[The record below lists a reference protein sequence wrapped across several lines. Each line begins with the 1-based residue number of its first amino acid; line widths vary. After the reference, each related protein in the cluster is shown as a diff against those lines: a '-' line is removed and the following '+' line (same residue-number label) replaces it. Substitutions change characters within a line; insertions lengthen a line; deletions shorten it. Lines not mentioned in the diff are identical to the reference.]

1 MSNKN
6 HWEKIYIE
14 KKPNEVSWTQE
25 VPDTSINFF
34 NSFNLDRSSPIIDIG
49 GGESRFVDYLIEN
62 GFNNISILDISEN
75 AINRVKE
82 RLGKNSKRINWI
94 ITDINDFNPKIK
106 YSFWHDRALFH
117 FLTEKKQIKRYTEIV
132 NSYARNFLLGTF
144 SKLGPSK
151 CSGLDIRQYDK
162 NSLEKLFCFG
172 NLMMKECEYI
182 NHVTPFK
189 TIQNFIF
196 CSFSSKSTIEH

>member
-14 KKPNEVSWTQE
+14 KNPNEVSWTQE

-34 NSFNLDRSSPIIDIG
+34 NSFNLDKSSPIIDIG

-75 AINRVKE
+75 AINRVRE

-132 NSYARNFLLGTF
+132 NSYARNFLVGTF
-144 SKLGPSK
+144 SKLGPK
-151 CSGLDIRQYDK
+151 GKEYGAENTD
-162 NSLEKLFCFG
+162 
-172 NLMMKECEYI
+172 NLIADSC
-182 NHVTPFK
+182 VSSS
-189 TIQNFIF
+189 IF
-196 CSFSSKSTIEH
+196 AK

>member
-6 HWEKIYIE
+6 HWEKIYTE
-14 KKPNEVSWTQE
+14 KNPNEVSWTQE

-34 NSFNLDRSSPIIDIG
+34 NSFNLDKSSPIIDIG

-75 AINRVKE
+75 AINRVRE

-117 FLTEKKQIKRYTEIV
+117 FLTEKNKSKDILKLLTHMQET
-132 NSYARNFLLGTF
+132 FL
-144 SKLGPSK
+144 
-151 CSGLDIRQYDK
+151 
-162 NSLEKLFCFG
+162 
-172 NLMMKECEYI
+172 
-182 NHVTPFK
+182 
-189 TIQNFIF
+189 
-196 CSFSSKSTIEH
+196 

>member
-6 HWEKIYIE
+6 YWEKIYIE
-14 KKPNEVSWTQE
+14 KNPNEVSWKQE

-34 NSFNLDRSSPIIDIG
+34 NSFNLHKSSPIIDIG

-106 YSFWHDRALFH
+106 
-117 FLTEKKQIKRYTEIV
+117 
-132 NSYARNFLLGTF
+132 
-144 SKLGPSK
+144 
-151 CSGLDIRQYDK
+151 
-162 NSLEKLFCFG
+162 
-172 NLMMKECEYI
+172 
-182 NHVTPFK
+182 
-189 TIQNFIF
+189 
-196 CSFSSKSTIEH
+196 